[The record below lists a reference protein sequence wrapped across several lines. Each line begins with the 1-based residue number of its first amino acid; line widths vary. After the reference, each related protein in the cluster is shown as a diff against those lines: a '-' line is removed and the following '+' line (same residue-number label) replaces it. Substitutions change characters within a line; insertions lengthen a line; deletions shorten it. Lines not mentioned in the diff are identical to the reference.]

1 MIKLDGVQR
10 GLNILMISKHL
21 DGELIN
27 RFEKKGFTFRVLHA
41 DGAFFKKHYVDLFTK
56 PLFGSLVW
64 EGRKIIGA
72 TNLTD
77 CAPEPFAVTWLLI
90 LVGMSFME
98 VSQRRI
104 EGKRLPCGC
113 CRMAEQPSLVNM

>member
-1 MIKLDGVQR
+1 I
-10 GLNILMISKHL
+10 
-21 DGELIN
+21 GELIN
-27 RFEKKGFTFRVLHA
+27 RFEKKGFTFRGLDLFILFCFRFEVLHA

-64 EGRKIIGA
+64 EGKNVIITGRKIIGA